1 LFLRCKSNIG
11 ADSDGFEFNLE
22 QQALEGCEDMFASV
36 ATLGQALQGNTRTI
50 LTDAETEPG
59 DGDGGAFDEAKEWL
73 LDFLVGGP
81 HAVKEVFKA
90 VGEAGRAQKIL
101 RRAKSS
107 LGVLARKSSLRGGW
121 ERFYPGAMNEGGQGG
136 QENPKMPTLCG
147 GAPWENLATFGP
159 RTGSQRSRYERGGD
173 PAHRLGGWDIGLSD
187 WFGYAESERAHED
200 NRAPRPG
207 FANPQGRDPGITSGK
222 DRG

>member
-1 LFLRCKSNIG
+1 VFVAVKEQQRDDADSGTPPRRLFLRCKSNIG

-22 QQALEGCEDMFASV
+22 QQALEGCEDMFASA

-121 ERFYPGAMNEGGQGG
+121 EWFYPGAMNEGGQGG

-147 GAPWENLATFGP
+147 EGA
-159 RTGSQRSRYERGGD
+159 
-173 PAHRLGGWDIGLSD
+173 LGKSGHLR
-187 WFGYAESERAHED
+187 AEDGFSEVE
-200 NRAPRPG
+200 
-207 FANPQGRDPGITSGK
+207 I
-222 DRG
+222 